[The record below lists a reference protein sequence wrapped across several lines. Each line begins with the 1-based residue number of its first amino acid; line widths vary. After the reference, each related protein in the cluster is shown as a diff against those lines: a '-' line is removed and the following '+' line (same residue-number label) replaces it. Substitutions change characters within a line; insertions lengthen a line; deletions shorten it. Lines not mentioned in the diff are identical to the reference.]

1 MKGRQNV
8 TKALWSARKVSGGIL
23 AGIEKKKNALIWERR
38 SWERCDCDKT
48 SPKEACRAKSV
59 LRGTSKTSGGIVT
72 VAEGFREG
80 QTKEGSR
87 A

>member
-1 MKGRQNV
+1 M
-8 TKALWSARKVSGGIL
+8 LWSARKVSGGIL

-48 SPKEACRAKSV
+48 SPKEAYRAKSV
-59 LRGTSKTSGGIVT
+59 LQGTSKTSGGIVT